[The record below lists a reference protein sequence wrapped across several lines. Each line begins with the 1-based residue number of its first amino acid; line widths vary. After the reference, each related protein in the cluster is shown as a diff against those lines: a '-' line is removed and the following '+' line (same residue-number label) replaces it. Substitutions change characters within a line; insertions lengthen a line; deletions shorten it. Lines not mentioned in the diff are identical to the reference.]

1 VVSRRAFRRLAVAT
15 LLLLAIPVAAPA
27 APQQRLSPCAVVH
40 PSDAKVTW
48 SCRRLKRGE
57 TLRSVFGDRW
67 IDGARFNRI
76 DRRHTG
82 AGTELKVPA
91 RLDDIADFTAM
102 PRTYADAERIPRL
115 IVIDLAE
122 QFLGAYEHGRLV
134 FSGPVTTGYEGQET
148 PAGEFTITATDPARR
163 SSLYTI
169 EGTTTP
175 YPMNSA
181 LRFHVDADGVAYWIH
196 GRDLPGY
203 PASHGCIGL
212 YDERMQK
219 ETYGRPADPLLDDAR
234 VLYRWVVGA
243 RPDDTGVRGLTD
255 GPSVRIIGRAPG
267 RSRVRSAAAQ
277 EHLAAGRDLPVQ
289 PGVESRGVGST
300 GSGCGR

>member
-1 VVSRRAFRRLAVAT
+1 MSRRALQRLAIAT
-15 LLLLAIPVAAPA
+15 LLLLAAAVDTHA
-27 APQQRLSPCAVVH
+27 APQRARPSPCAIVH
-40 PSDAKVTW
+40 PSDATLAW

-57 TLRSVFGDRW
+57 TLKSVFGDRW

-76 DRRHTG
+76 DRRHAG
-82 AGTELKVPA
+82 AGAELKVPA
-91 RLDDIADFTAM
+91 RVEDIADFTPM
-102 PRTYADAERIPRL
+102 PRTYPDAERVPKL

-122 QFLGAYEHGRLV
+122 QFLGAYERGRLV

-148 PAGEFTITATDPARR
+148 PTGEFTITATDPARR

-169 EGTTTP
+169 EGTTSP

-181 LRFHVDADGVAYWIH
+181 LRFHVDADGVAFWIH

-219 ETYGRPADPLLDDAR
+219 EYYGYPAEPLLDDAR
-234 VLYRWVVGA
+234 VLYRWVLGGQ
-243 RPDDTGVRGLTD
+243 PDDTGFRRLTD
-255 GPSVRIIGRAPG
+255 GPSVRIIGRAPRGQTSSIGDATGTPG
-267 RSRVRSAAAQ
+267 RRSQTPRTAASGDGQ
-277 EHLAAGRDLPVQ
+277 GHAASGGR
-289 PGVESRGVGST
+289 
-300 GSGCGR
+300 CG

>member
-1 VVSRRAFRRLAVAT
+1 MSRRALQRLAIAT
-15 LLLLAIPVAAPA
+15 LLLLAAAVDTHAAPRA
-27 APQQRLSPCAVVH
+27 HPSPCAVVH
-40 PSDAKVTW
+40 PSDATLTW

-76 DRRHTG
+76 DRRHAG

-91 RLDDIADFTAM
+91 RVEDIADFTPM
-102 PRTYADAERIPRL
+102 PRTYPDAERIPKL

-134 FSGPVTTGYEGQET
+134 FSGPVTTGSEGQDT
-148 PAGEFTITATDPARR
+148 PTGEFTISAIDPARR
-163 SSLYTI
+163 SSLYKI
-169 EGTTTP
+169 EGTSTP

-181 LRFHVDADGVAYWIH
+181 LRFHVDTDGIGFWIH

-203 PASHGCIGL
+203 PASHGCVGL

-219 ETYGRPADPLLDDAR
+219 DYYGRPADPLLDDAR
-234 VLYRWVVGA
+234 VLYRWALGA
-243 RPDDTGVRGLTD
+243 RPDDAGPRQLTD
-255 GPSVRIIGRAPG
+255 GPSVRIVGRAPRG
-267 RSRVRSAAAQ
+267 RPAQIGDATGTPGRRSQTPRTAASGDGRGP
-277 EHLAAGRDLPVQ
+277 AASDGR
-289 PGVESRGVGST
+289 
-300 GSGCGR
+300 CG